1 MNNSTTAPA
10 AESPSAL
17 LNQLHIDRTD
27 APAATGNRRIWTIA
41 GAVLLLAASGA
52 GAALLMPS
60 RVAVH
65 EVSARAM
72 VSTGPAAAGS
82 LLDASGYVV
91 AQRQATVSAK
101 ITDKVTQVLIEEGQH
116 VAENQ
121 IVARLDDTNI
131 RAAYVQTQG
140 QLAYARASLA
150 QVQVNLANAQRDYNR
165 KKDLYAQQFVS
176 QSDLDNAQTTLDGL
190 RAQLVTA
197 QRNVDVASDGL
208 EVAQRNLDD
217 TIVRAPFA
225 GVITVKAA
233 QPGEIVSPISAG
245 SGFTRTG
252 IGTIV
257 DMDSL
262 EVEVDVNENFINR
275 THPGQH
281 AIARL
286 NAYPDWAIPAHVI
299 AIIPTADRSKATV
312 KVRLGFELKDPRI
325 LPEMGVRVSF
335 LGDQPGTAST
345 VAQRTVVVPPDAV
358 QTDGADKGVV
368 YLIHDGSV
376 ERRAVGLGARTA
388 DGFAV
393 TSGLSGGE
401 QLAVGDFSKL
411 GDGVRVTVENN

>member
-257 DMDSL
+257 DMDSI
-262 EVEVDVNENFINR
+262 EIEVDVNEAFIGR
-275 THPGQH
+275 VHPGLAVQ
-281 AIARL
+281 AVL
-286 NAYPDWAIPAHVI
+286 DAYPDWTIPAAVI
-299 AIIPTADRSKATV
+299 AIVPTANREKATL
-312 KVRLGFELKDPRI
+312 KVRVGLKEKDPRV
-325 LPEMGVRVSF
+325 LPDM
-335 LGDQPGTAST
+335 
-345 VAQRTVVVPPDAV
+345 AV
-358 QTDGADKGVV
+358 KVTFAD
-368 YLIHDGSV
+368 
-376 ERRAVGLGARTA
+376 TA
-388 DGFAV
+388 DASAA
-393 TSGLSGGE
+393 TR
-401 QLAVGDFSKL
+401 AAAAK
-411 GDGVRVTVENN
+411 